1 MELNIHRLAEMLSLT
16 MTIPTVV
23 LAIAV
28 VYLWF
33 PAARAALKA
42 DRKDARQWFI
52 LGVVFGFIGSA
63 IDNVYWFMP
72 WSASFMGESDLF
84 RQLTDIGVFFNIILR
99 QGFGIA
105 AAYCHIKASEM
116 SSIQNIKF
124 VNRLMVC
131 SYLTGLGYVL
141 LMGIHIG

>member
-1 MELNIHRLAEMLSLT
+1 MELSIHRVAEMLSLT

-33 PAARAALKA
+33 PAARAALRS

-84 RQLTDIGVFFNIILR
+84 RQLTDIGVFFNIIFR

-116 SSIQNIKF
+116 SSVPQLRF
-124 VNRLMVC
+124 VNKLIVC
-131 SYLTGLGYVL
+131 SYIVGMFYVVF
-141 LMGIHIG
+141 MGMHTA

>member
-1 MELNIHRLAEMLSLT
+1 MELNIHRVAEMLSLT

-33 PAARAALKA
+33 PAARAALRA
-42 DRKDARQWFI
+42 DSKDAQQWFI

-63 IDNVYWFMP
+63 VDNLYWFLP
-72 WSASFMGESDLF
+72 WSASYIGETEIF
-84 RQLTDIGVFFNIILR
+84 HKLTNAGVYFNIFMR
-99 QGFGIA
+99 QGLGIA

-124 VNRLMVC
+124 VNRLIVC
-131 SYLTGLGYVL
+131 SYLVGLGYVL